1 MRIGDA
7 LDHSTIA
14 PGRYDLIALDVYD
27 ETNNVPIQFC
37 DRAFADGIA
46 NALSDDGVFV
56 ANFHVGS
63 ADEDARAD
71 RAADAYRGAFGELR
85 AAPVRYQ
92 GNRVFSSWP
101 VVEADAVAAA
111 ERLEWPFDPRSR
123 LRRLER
129 VS

>member
-1 MRIGDA
+1 MASGFGARG
-7 LDHSTIA
+7 SEGRCA
-14 PGRYDLIALDVYD
+14 PLWREFTKV
-27 ETNNVPIQFC
+27 
-37 DRAFADGIA
+37 RR
-46 NALSDDGVFV
+46 
-56 ANFHVGS
+56 

-71 RAADAYRGAFGELR
+71 RAARAYQSAFGELL

-92 GNRVFSSWP
+92 GNRVFVAGAG

-111 ERLEWPFDPRSR
+111 ERLGWPFDPRSR

>member
-1 MRIGDA
+1 VRIGDA

-27 ETNNVPIQFC
+27 ETNNVPLPFC

-46 NALSDDGVFV
+46 NALADDGVFV

-71 RAADAYRGAFGELR
+71 RAADSYRSAFGELR

-92 GNRVFSSWP
+92 GNRVFVSAP
-101 VVEADAVAAA
+101 VLEADAVAAA
-111 ERLEWPFDPRSR
+111 ERLGWPFDPRSR

>member
-1 MRIGDA
+1 MPR
-7 LDHSTIA
+7 
-14 PGRYDLIALDVYD
+14 P
-27 ETNNVPIQFC
+27 FC

-46 NALSDDGVFV
+46 TALADDGVFV

-71 RAADAYRGAFGELR
+71 RAADSYRSAFGELR

-92 GNRVFSSWP
+92 GNRVFVGGAD

-111 ERLEWPFDPRSR
+111 ERLGWPFDPRSR
-123 LRRLER
+123 LRKLER